1 MDLSKLKLEKFKNI
15 MLVNFPGSI
24 DLGIASTDTNPDVV
38 IYFVDSVRDV
48 ENFVSFCKSI
58 SLPKENRTII
68 MYQKGRNELNRDSI
82 ISPFK
87 EGKYPDFK
95 LKAPMLC
102 SISEELSAFV
112 LTKID

>member
-15 MLVNFPGSI
+15 MLVNFPDSI
-24 DLGIASTDTNPDVV
+24 DLGITSTDSNPEVI
-38 IYFVDSVRDV
+38 IYFVDNMEDI
-48 ENFVSFCKSI
+48 EKFVSFCKSTT
-58 SLPKENRTII
+58 LPKENRTIMI
-68 MYQKGRNELNRDSI
+68 YKKGRNDLNRDSI

-87 EGKYPDFK
+87 EGKYPNFK

-102 SISEELSAFV
+102 SISKELSAFV